1 MTMQLLMM
9 TMVMVTIVMM
19 MMQVEQD
26 KADEYIGKQNVDV
39 LLINSIYLTVG
50 LTSSLVLWYR
60 AVT

>member
-1 MTMQLLMM
+1 M

-19 MMQVEQD
+19 MMIQVEQD

-39 LLINSIYLTVG
+39 LLFNSIYLTVG
-50 LTSSLVLWYR
+50 STSSLVLWYR

>member
-1 MTMQLLMM
+1 M

-39 LLINSIYLTVG
+39 LLFNSIYLTVG
-50 LTSSLVLWYR
+50 STSSLVLWYR